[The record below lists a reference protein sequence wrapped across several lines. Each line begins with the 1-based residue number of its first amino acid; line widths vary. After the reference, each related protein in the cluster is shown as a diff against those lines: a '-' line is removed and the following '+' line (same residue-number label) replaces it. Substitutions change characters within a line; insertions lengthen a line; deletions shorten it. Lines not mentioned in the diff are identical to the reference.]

1 MSKTGRRKGRAAAS
15 QARPVQPRRTRGRAL
30 KLASAVVVLV
40 LAVLAVA
47 GIRAWQSHRA
57 ATRAPDPYA
66 IARGRELI
74 GSKRSLESLPYFRRG
89 LEQDPQ
95 DRLGHL
101 SYAVALLNAVHQGRT
116 HFGMQQFAVRS
127 SWERVA
133 MVQEAL
139 RELAISQKQA
149 EASGD
154 HRTIASAEGTRGQA
168 FADWGLQWEALIA
181 YRHAEWSDSTLGGFT
196 GRADRL
202 VIEMQHP
209 TGPGAP

>member
-1 MSKTGRRKGRAAAS
+1 MSKAGRRKGRLAAAP
-15 QARPVQPRRTRGRAL
+15 QARPVRQRRAGGRRVL
-30 KLASAVVVLV
+30 VASAVVVLAA
-40 LAVLAVA
+40 LAVT

-57 ATRAPDPYA
+57 ATSVRDPYA

-74 GSKRSLESLPYFRRG
+74 GSQRSLESLPYFRRG

-116 HFGMQQFAVRS
+116 HFGTQQFAVRS

-168 FADWGLQWEALIA
+168 YADWGLQWEALIA

-209 TGPGAP
+209 AGPGGP

>member
-1 MSKTGRRKGRAAAS
+1 MSKSARRKSRAGAP
-15 QARPVQPRRTRGRAL
+15 QARPVQRRAGGKRVWV
-30 KLASAVVVLV
+30 ASVVVV
-40 LAVLAVA
+40 LAVLAVT
-47 GIRAWQSHRA
+47 GIRAWQSRRA
-57 ATRAPDPYA
+57 ATGVQDPYA
-66 IARGRELI
+66 IARGRELVAS
-74 GSKRSLESLPYFRRG
+74 GRSLESLPYFRHG
-89 LEQDPQ
+89 LERDPQ

-116 HFGMQQFAVRS
+116 HLGTQQFAVRS
-127 SWERVA
+127 SRERVA

-168 FADWGLQWEALIA
+168 FADWGLQWEALVA

-196 GRADRL
+196 GKADRL

-209 TGPGAP
+209 TGPGGP